1 MESGRRNITLGTALK
16 TFKQLVSAKRIKE
29 LREWLPK
36 KSLAKYDDQGLVPH
50 YVFNGKKAYKVN
62 EVLDWIREELVDCYD
77 GFKIISKFYN
87 FSSGIK
93 KPKVIPNEL
102 MKHSEDLIEFPI
114 CTPSCIYFLLDNIEI
129 VYIGQSINLASRISQ
144 HMLVKDFNKVLYL
157 PVPQENLLSVE
168 RFFIEHLTPKYNN
181 ETFLKHKKF
190 IYKDRKIDEVDMLI
204 NGSQ

>member
-1 MESGRRNITLGTALK
+1 MEQNFTLGTALK
-16 TFKQLVSAKRIKE
+16 TFKQLVSSKKIKE

-36 KSLAKYDDQGLVPH
+36 KTLEKYEDQGLVPH
-50 YVFNGKKAYKVN
+50 YVFNGKKAYMVN
-62 EVLDWIREELVDCYD
+62 EVINWIKEELVECYD
-77 GFKIISKFYN
+77 GFKLISKFYS
-87 FSSGIK
+87 FSAGIK

-102 MKHSEDLIEFPI
+102 IKHSEELVEFPM
-114 CTPSCIYFLLDNIEI
+114 CTPSCVYFLLDNIEI
-129 VYIGQSINLASRISQ
+129 VYIGQSINLATRISQ

-204 NGSQ
+204 NGAV